1 MFTESNFIVK
11 FWPTS
16 GVVGGV
22 KQTICL
28 WEIHLIFMK
37 ILSHHNYVHWCYY
50 LCPISLSF
58 NSISVCLTAF
68 YSSHFSLAFVGEIR
82 RYVISNDGGQFCT

>member
-28 WEIHLIFMK
+28 WEAHLIFMK
-37 ILSHHNYVHWCYY
+37 IL
-50 LCPISLSF
+50 
-58 NSISVCLTAF
+58 
-68 YSSHFSLAFVGEIR
+68 
-82 RYVISNDGGQFCT
+82 YVIITCIGVITCVQSPLVQHLSMLDSVL